1 MTYSIRDAAFE
12 SNSSSSH
19 SLVLANG
26 DVFELSFSL
35 SETRQGKVILSA
47 QEQGYTRWF
56 RFYRPENIL
65 AYLIIAEIEN
75 QSTARIAAFRK
86 DIADTVS
93 DIRPAD
99 ILPVMRWNFPVVD
112 SAISHLEG
120 EYGLEFEF
128 QLAGEDT
135 VSMLGTGNLHSVT
148 GYLNKK
154 DRLKALLFHR
164 GSYLE
169 TNPQNGYGVQPKF
182 IPTDLGDDDFIADH
196 DAQVER
202 VLQEWDDTAR
212 MLEAMIEDR
221 DQNGLYR

>member
-1 MTYSIRDAAFE
+1 VTYSIRDAAFE

-19 SLVLANG
+19 SLVIANG
-26 DVFELSFSL
+26 DVFELSFAL
-35 SETRQGKVILSA
+35 NDTRLGKVILSG
-47 QEQGYTRWF
+47 QEQGYSRWF

-65 AYLIIAEIEN
+65 AYLIIAEVEN
-75 QSTARIAAFRK
+75 QAGARLEAFRK
-86 DIADTVS
+86 DIAAMVS

-99 ILPVMRWNFPVVD
+99 ILPVMRWNFPVID
-112 SAISHLEG
+112 SAISYLEG
-120 EYGLEFEF
+120 EYGVEFEF
-128 QLAGEDT
+128 LLGRDETIT
-135 VSMLGTGNLHSVT
+135 VLGTGNLQPIT

-169 TNPQNGYGVQPKF
+169 TNPQNEYGIQPKF
-182 IPTDLGDDDFIADH
+182 IPTDLGEDDFIADH

-202 VLQEWDDTAR
+202 ELQALDDTTR

-221 DQNGLYR
+221 MRNDN

>member
-1 MTYSIRDAAFE
+1 MTYSIRDACFE

-19 SLVLANG
+19 SLVIANG
-26 DVFELSFSL
+26 DIFELSFSL
-35 SETRQGKVILSA
+35 NETRQGKVILSG

-65 AYLIIAEIEN
+65 AYLIIAEVEN
-75 QSTARIAAFRK
+75 QATARLEAFRK
-86 DIADTVS
+86 DIADMVS

-99 ILPVMRWNFPVVD
+99 ILPVMRWNFPVID
-112 SAISHLEG
+112 SAISYLEG
-120 EYGLEFEF
+120 EYGVEFEF
-128 QLAGEDT
+128 LLGRDDT
-135 VSMLGTGNLHSVT
+135 VSMLGTGNLQPLT

-182 IPTDLGDDDFIADH
+182 IPTDLGEDDFVADH
-196 DAQVER
+196 DEQVVRE
-202 VLQEWDDTAR
+202 LQALEDTNR
-212 MLEAMIEDR
+212 MLEAMIEGPENND
-221 DQNGLYR
+221 N

>member
-1 MTYSIRDAAFE
+1 MTYSIRETTFE

-19 SLVLANG
+19 SLVIADG
-26 DVFELSFSL
+26 DVFELSFSCA
-35 SETRQGKVILSA
+35 ETRQGKVVLSA

-65 AYLIIAEIEN
+65 SYLIIAEIEN
-75 QSTARIAAFRK
+75 QTTTRINAFRK
-86 DIADTVS
+86 DIAEMVS

-112 SAISHLEG
+112 NAISHLEDD
-120 EYGLEFEF
+120 YGLEFEF
-128 QLAGEDT
+128 HLTGDDT

-154 DRLKALLFHR
+154 DRLKGILFNR

-169 TNPQNGYGVQPKF
+169 TNPQNDYGVQPKF
-182 IPTDLGDDDFIADH
+182 IPTDLGEDDFIVDH
-196 DAQVER
+196 EVQVER
-202 VLQEWDDTAR
+202 VLQELEDTTM
-212 MLEAMIEDR
+212 MLEATVEDR